1 RIQPP
6 DCNRA
11 SAPSLRYVSVKF
23 NPMKKSLLH
32 LSLLIFIS
40 ALSLAQS
47 RTPSQTSP
55 QKFAVLGDFELQ
67 SGEVI
72 HDCRLGYRTF
82 GHLNSDK
89 SNAVLV
95 AIWFGGNSEQLA
107 GAFGPGGMVDSSKYF
122 VITID
127 PLGNGVSSSPS
138 NSKLQPHM
146 KFPQFTMADMV
157 NSEHELLTQ
166 VLHIHHLKGVTGGSM
181 GGMQTFQ
188 WMVSFPDFMDKAIP
202 VVGSPR
208 LGSYDLMLWH
218 LQNDVVMN
226 DPAWK
231 NGDYTENPA
240 RLALGEIGAI
250 TLRTPHNFNHEHT
263 RDQVPD
269 LIHHYEL
276 DPTMDAN
283 DHIRTT
289 QAVMSLDVSAPFGG
303 SMERAAATVKAK
315 VLIVVSLEDHVV
327 SPGPALEFAG
337 LLHARTIML
346 GSDCGHQSSVCEG
359 VQVNSAVAEFLAQ

>member
-1 RIQPP
+1 
-6 DCNRA
+6 
-11 SAPSLRYVSVKF
+11 
-23 NPMKKSLLH
+23 MKKSLLH

-95 AIWFGGNSEQLA
+95 AIWFGGNSGQLA

-157 NSEHELLTQ
+157 SSEHQLLTQ
-166 VLHIHHLKGVTGGSM
+166 VLHIHHLKAVTGASM

-188 WMVSFPDFMDKAIP
+188 WMVSYPGFMDKAIP

-208 LGSYDLMLWH
+208 LGSYDLVLWH

-250 TLRTPHNFNHEHT
+250 TLRTPHNFNHEHS
-263 RDQVPD
+263 REHVPD
-269 LIHHYEL
+269 LVHHYEI

-303 SMERAAATVKAK
+303 FMERAAATVKAR
-315 VLIVVSLEDHVV
+315 VLIIVSLEDHVV

-337 LLHARTIML
+337 LIHAPTVML
-346 GSDCGHQSSVCEG
+346 GSDCGHQSSACEG
-359 VQVNSAVAEFLAQ
+359 AQVNTAVAQFLAQ